1 MLLTHDQ
8 KMSKIKLS
16 NYDIKLG
23 YQQVNVKREGKFEYI
38 QAYNLKMYENT
49 YTIDGWLI
57 GNRIE

>member
-1 MLLTHDQ
+1 
-8 KMSKIKLS
+8 MSKIKLS